1 MSRPLSTIVSP
12 SVGFA
17 VPVVR
22 RPRARRRGL
31 LLLPALGVCAIAMM
45 GCIMPP
51 MAGAGMMRSS
61 LVFDAVSDYVY
72 RGKVET
78 DDWSVQSSF
87 LVVDGPWTL
96 ELWGNTHLS
105 DDRGANGKL
114 TETRFRAHLDGS
126 SMPGW
131 PWKFGFGYI
140 YYDYPK
146 ALLDPQDPTMVLP
159 DRPTKQEIYLTLKF
173 DNAVFVPQLTIF
185 REIGSD
191 NEETTYASLK
201 LTTPFML
208 PLGLSQSGQSML
220 TVTFGYGDQEYN
232 FSNFFSSTTTPT
244 TVDDV
249 EAGVTDMTITLELP
263 MSQQMLY
270 QFVPYI
276 SYMKIMDNTIADQL
290 ALQGE
295 KDKMWYWGVRLS
307 LGF

>member
-1 MSRPLSTIVSP
+1 M
-12 SVGFA
+12 
-17 VPVVR
+17 
-22 RPRARRRGL
+22 
-31 LLLPALGVCAIAMM
+31 
-45 GCIMPP
+45 
-51 MAGAGMMRSS
+51 
-61 LVFDAVSDYVY
+61 
-72 RGKVET
+72 
-78 DDWSVQSSF
+78 
-87 LVVDGPWTL
+87 
-96 ELWGNTHLS
+96 
-105 DDRGANGKL
+105 
-114 TETRFRAHLDGS
+114 
-126 SMPGW
+126 
-131 PWKFGFGYI
+131 
-140 YYDYPK
+140 
-146 ALLDPQDPTMVLP
+146 
-159 DRPTKQEIYLTLKF
+159 LKF
-173 DNAVFVPQLTIF
+173 DNAVFVPELTIF

-232 FSNFFSSTTTPT
+232 FSNFFSSAA

-249 EAGVTDMTITLELP
+249 EAGITDMTVTLELP

-276 SYMKIMDNTIADQL
+276 SYMKIMDDAISAEL